1 MGNLNGDNANQA
13 IIENEYKGVPEFEND
28 VEKFNQ
34 ALMVLCPEILNQ
46 AKNQPIV
53 S

>member
-13 IIENEYKGVPEFEND
+13 IIENEYKGVPEFETD